1 MQFVA
6 FRCRERLFL
15 LAGGAAISAL
25 VAGASASQAAECGDL
40 AGKVFGPATITA
52 ATSVSP
58 PSSLLGSDPPTPVA
72 IRATF
77 CRVQGVIKPS
87 ADSDIKFEVWL
98 PPESSW
104 NGRYGAIGNGGFAG
118 SLILPAMAS
127 RVAEGY
133 AVSGTDTGHPG
144 GPLDAGW
151 ALGHPEKVADF
162 GWRAIHE
169 TADASKSV
177 IGAYYGKA
185 ASKSYFA
192 GCSDGGREALMA
204 AQRFPK
210 DFDGIVAGA
219 PANYW
224 TNLMTNAASTMRALN
239 KPGAWLS
246 PDELALVSEAAQRTC
261 PSADGY
267 LDDPGSCRFDPSTLV
282 CKPGQNERCLTE
294 AKLDGLKAIYAGTKD
309 ASGKLLN
316 RGYPVGGEA
325 GAAAWSLWITG
336 TGPGQTKGS
345 LMNGFSSGYFAN
357 MVFDKADWAPG
368 DGTVAG
374 DWSGSQ
380 KTGEA
385 LDAVNTDLSAF
396 KAAGGKLIQYHG
408 WSDAAIPATS
418 SVDYYTAVANRM
430 GGVDQLKPF
439 YRLFLAPG
447 MMHCGLGP
455 GPSAVGGVFGL
466 PSPNHDPKH
475 DVLAA
480 LAQWVEKGEA
490 PETLIATRYKDD
502 DPDKAV
508 EAQRPWC
515 AYPAVAHFSGTG
527 AHNDAANFTCAAPK
541 E

>member
-1 MQFVA
+1 
-6 FRCRERLFL
+6 
-15 LAGGAAISAL
+15 
-25 VAGASASQAAECGDL
+25 
-40 AGKVFGPATITA
+40 
-52 ATSVSP
+52 
-58 PSSLLGSDPPTPVA
+58 
-72 IRATF
+72 
-77 CRVQGVIKPS
+77 
-87 ADSDIKFEVWL
+87 
-98 PPESSW
+98 
-104 NGRYGAIGNGGFAG
+104 
-118 SLILPAMAS
+118 
-127 RVAEGY
+127 
-133 AVSGTDTGHPG
+133 
-144 GPLDAGW
+144 
-151 ALGHPEKVADF
+151 
-162 GWRAIHE
+162 
-169 TADASKSV
+169 
-177 IGAYYGKA
+177 
-185 ASKSYFA
+185 
-192 GCSDGGREALMA
+192 MA

-246 PDELALVSEAAQRTC
+246 PDELALVSEAAQRAC
-261 PSADGY
+261 PSADKY

-309 ASGKLLN
+309 ASGRLLN

-357 MVFDKADWAPG
+357 MVFDKADWGPA
-368 DGTVAG
+368 DGTVTG
-374 DWSGSQ
+374 DWSASQ

-418 SVDYYTAVANRM
+418 SVDYYTAVADRM
-430 GGVDQLKPF
+430 GGVDQVKPF

-466 PSPNHDPKH
+466 PSPDHDPKH

-502 DPDKAV
+502 DPDKGVA
-508 EAQRPWC
+508 AQRPWC
-515 AYPAVAHFSGTG
+515 AYPAVAHFSGNG
-527 AHNDAANFTCAAPK
+527 EHSDAANFTCAAPK